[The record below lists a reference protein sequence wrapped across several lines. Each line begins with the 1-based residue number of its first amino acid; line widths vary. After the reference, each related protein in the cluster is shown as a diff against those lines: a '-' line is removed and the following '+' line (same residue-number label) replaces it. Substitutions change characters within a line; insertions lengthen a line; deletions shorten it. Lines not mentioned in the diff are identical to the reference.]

1 MEWVI
6 QIECRLGGQLLH
18 RKKVASITR
27 EHTTLRPEHVGLTL
41 GDGKT
46 VLSALQRVVV
56 MDQVEVEAAAWWP
69 CPHCHQ
75 RKRIKDQRRR
85 RLRTTFGQV
94 EVSCRRYHRCT
105 CRGGRPGIEWPLGG
119 AMPTR
124 ATPEYTYL
132 LAKWGARMPYRRA
145 TTLMCALLPLRR
157 SEISYGSVRR
167 ATIDTGR
174 RIETRALDPEFARC
188 VRRRRADV
196 VHTHPGAARMHV
208 PLIATWT

>member
-1 MEWVI
+1 MRRPSARSRRDVLRTWGCQRI
-6 QIECRLGGQLLH
+6 RSGGDDRISIAGFTDGLLRAGTVRHDVPWNGSSRSNAGVGDQLLH

-56 MDQVEVEAAAWWP
+56 MDQVEVEAAAWWS

-75 RKRIKDQRRR
+75 RKRIEDQRRR

-105 CRGGRPGIEWPLGG
+105 CRGGRPGIEWPLGE

-132 LAKWGARMPYRRA
+132 LAEVGRPDAVSAGHDLDARVAP
-145 TTLMCALLPLRR
+145 
-157 SEISYGSVRR
+157 
-167 ATIDTGR
+167 
-174 RIETRALDPEFARC
+174 
-188 VRRRRADV
+188 
-196 VHTHPGAARMHV
+196 AAS
-208 PLIATWT
+208 I